1 MTSYTD
7 EEFGTYC
14 LRTSGIYGAEE
25 TPSSADLEWVVA
37 QNESEIAMLGTIG
50 LPIWNGS
57 ELSVPTEYR
66 NPLARRCIL
75 AWIPSFGLV
84 DIATATLAMR
94 ESERYLTVMAGPTVR
109 TPSNLKA
116 NDAGVGRRRY
126 YNPTTGQ

>member
-14 LRTSGIYGAEE
+14 LRTAGLYGAEE

-37 QNESEIAMLGTIG
+37 QNESEIAMLGEIG

-57 ELSVPTEYR
+57 ELSVPVEYR

-75 AWIPSFGLV
+75 GWLPSFGLI

-94 ESERYLTVMAGPTVR
+94 EAERYLTIMASPKVR
-109 TPSNLKA
+109 SPAALNT
-116 NDAGVGRRRY
+116 NDAGTGRYSRFNY
-126 YNPTTGQ
+126 STGQ